1 MAAIRDGMTSKR
13 RVVCLMVGVDSLLD
27 FLSKKQSVVRAMVFT
42 AALLS
47 TLSLRAHAQGS
58 ASFTSVEFRYEHKR
72 YMFSRE
78 DPGAIAHIAGG
89 GAGETLPVVV
99 FLHGMNPDRDVH
111 LWMGG
116 GPGNL
121 RDHVDSWVRKGEVA
135 PLVLAAPSHTRYAL
149 AGNVMWPEFDL
160 DAFVDAT
167 EAALGGKAHL
177 DRDRVVLVGHSGAGC
192 NAQGGILSREVMNGP
207 RTRPQAVV
215 AIDTCLDDDVMPAF
229 QELAKSTRLYFYW
242 QPAWARPV
250 DDLTRICDA
259 RAATCTVEEVPGLHG
274 NPHNTVLPVA
284 LERALSQLLPP
295 QRSPR

>member
-1 MAAIRDGMTSKR
+1 MAA
-13 RVVCLMVGVDSLLD
+13 RVLFGAV
-27 FLSKKQSVVRAMVFT
+27 
-42 AALLS
+42 ALLS

-58 ASFTSVEFRYEHKR
+58 ASFASVEFRYEHKR

-78 DPGAIAHIAGG
+78 EPGAVAHVAGG
-89 GAGETLPVVV
+89 APGETLPLVI

-121 RDHVDSWVRKGEVA
+121 RDHVDAWVRKGEIA

-149 AGNVMWPEFDL
+149 AGNVMWPDFDL

-167 EAALGGKAHL
+167 EAALNGRAHV

-192 NAQGGILSREVMNGP
+192 NAQGGIFSRDVM
-207 RTRPQAVV
+207 RSSRARLQAVV
-215 AIDTCLDDDVMPAF
+215 AIDTCVDDDVLPAF
-229 QELAKSTRLYFYW
+229 QELARNTRLYFYW

-259 RAATCTVEEVPGLHG
+259 PAATCSVEEIPGLHG

-284 LERALSQLLPP
+284 LERALSQLLP
-295 QRSPR
+295 QARSPR